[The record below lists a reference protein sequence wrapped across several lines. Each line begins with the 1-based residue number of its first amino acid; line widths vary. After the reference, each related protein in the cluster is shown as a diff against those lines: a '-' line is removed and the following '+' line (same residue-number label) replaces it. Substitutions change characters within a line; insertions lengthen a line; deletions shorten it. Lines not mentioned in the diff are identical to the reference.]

1 MQKNLRIVFIGSS
14 IFSLY
19 HLIKLI
25 KKKYCVILIITKPKP
40 KSFKRNKKNL
50 SNLIIKISAKYNI
63 PVLWSKS
70 LDDIQKTLSKLT
82 IDLIIIAS
90 YGKKLSESILDIPK
104 FGCLNIHGSLLP
116 RWRGAAP
123 IQRAIYYGDCITGVT
138 IIKINNNLDAGNI
151 IYQKI
156 CVIRKYDNNITL
168 CKKLAKMGS
177 TILIKLLQTN
187 LFNSSVSQNSIGV
200 TYAKKITKQ
209 EAKINWSLSNTK
221 LVNMI
226 NAFNPWPM
234 AFFYYQTNIVKI
246 ISAIASNYYIKKN
259 PGTIIHYNKWGIY
272 ITTGWGIIILT
283 SMKIIYKTNKV
294 IIVNSSNNNILSI
307 ANKLFTINT
316 ILV

>member
-40 KSFKRNKKNL
+40 KFSKRNKKNL
-50 SNLIIKISAKYNI
+50 SNLIIKVSAKYNI
-63 PVLWSKS
+63 PILWSES
-70 LDDIQKTLSKLT
+70 LDDIQIMLSKLI

-90 YGKKLSESILDIPK
+90 YGKKLSKSILDIPK

-123 IQRAIYYGDCITGVT
+123 IQRAIYYGDCVTGVT
-138 IIKINNNLDAGNI
+138 IIKINNDLDTGNI
-151 IYQKI
+151 VYQKI
-156 CVIRKYDNNITL
+156 CVIKKHDNNITL
-168 CKKLAKMGS
+168 CKKLAKIGS

-187 LFNSSVSQNSIGV
+187 LFNSSVSQNNIGV
-200 TYAKKITKQ
+200 TYAKKLTKQ
-209 EAKINWSLSNTK
+209 EAKINWSVSNTK

-234 AFFYYQTNIVKI
+234 AFFYYQDNIIKI

-272 ITTGWGIIILT
+272 ITTGCGIIILT
-283 SMKIIYKTNKV
+283 SIKV
-294 IIVNSSNNNILSI
+294 INKDSNAITVSNINNNVLLI

-316 ILV
+316 TLV

>member
-25 KKKYCVILIITKPKP
+25 KKKYCIILIITKPKP
-40 KSFKRNKKNL
+40 KFSKRNKKNL
-50 SNLIIKISAKYNI
+50 SNLIIKISIKYNI

-70 LDDIQKTLSKLT
+70 LDDIQMTLSKLT

-90 YGKKLSESILDIPK
+90 YGEKLSKSILDIPR

-138 IIKINNNLDAGNI
+138 IMKINSNLDTGNI
-151 IYQKI
+151 VYQKT
-156 CVIRKYDNNITL
+156 CVIKKYDNNITL
-168 CKKLAKMGS
+168 CKKLAKLGS
-177 TILIKLLQTN
+177 IILIELLQTN
-187 LFNSSVSQNSIGV
+187 LFNSNVSQNNIGV
-200 TYAKKITKQ
+200 TYAKKLTKQ

-234 AFFYYQTNIVKI
+234 AFFYYQDNTIKI

-259 PGTIIHYNKWGIY
+259 PGTIVHYNKWGVY
-272 ITTGWGIIILT
+272 IATGCGIIVLT
-283 SMKIIYKTNKV
+283 SMKIINKHSNA
-294 IIVNSSNNNILSI
+294 ITISSVNNNVLPI
-307 ANKLFTINT
+307 ASKLFKIDT
-316 ILV
+316 ILA

>member
-40 KSFKRNKKNL
+40 KFSKRNKKNL
-50 SNLIIKISAKYNI
+50 SNLITKISVKYNI
-63 PVLWSKS
+63 PVLWSES
-70 LDDIQKTLSKLT
+70 LDDIQIMLSKLV

-90 YGKKLSESILDIPK
+90 YGRKLSESILNIPR

-138 IIKINNNLDAGNI
+138 IMKINSYLDAGKI

-156 CVIRKYDNNITL
+156 CVIKKYDNNITL
-168 CKKLAKMGS
+168 CKKLAKIGS
-177 TILIKLLQTN
+177 TVLIKLLKTN
-187 LFNSSVSQNSIGV
+187 LFDNSVSQNNIGI
-200 TYAKKITKQ
+200 TYAKKLTKQ

-234 AFFYYQTNIVKI
+234 AFFCYQDSIIKI
-246 ISAIASNYYIKKN
+246 ISAIASNYYTKKN
-259 PGTIIHYNKWGIY
+259 PGTVIHYNKWGIY
-272 ITTGWGIIILT
+272 ITTGYGIIILT
-283 SMKIIYKTNKV
+283 SIKIISKNKNA
-294 IIVNSSNNNILSI
+294 ITVNSINNNILLI
-307 ANKLFTINT
+307 ASKLFTINT